1 MPNHLRTRSLHL
13 DNMTFVPQQ
22 ISSIFRT
29 LLQGQLEA
37 NMLTAVYVLDLVL
50 VHDLGV
56 VIVVE
61 RGRFRSALQA
71 INHSCLC
78 LEGMT

>member
-1 MPNHLRTRSLHL
+1 MPNNLRTRSLHL

-22 ISSIFRT
+22 IFSIFRT
-29 LLQGQLEA
+29 LSQGRLEA

-56 VIVVE
+56 VIVVK

-71 INHSCLC
+71 ISHSSFCP
-78 LEGMT
+78 G

>member
-1 MPNHLRTRSLHL
+1 
-13 DNMTFVPQQ
+13 
-22 ISSIFRT
+22 
-29 LLQGQLEA
+29 
-37 NMLTAVYVLDLVL
+37 MLTAVYVLDLVL

-71 INHSCLC
+71 ISHLSFCP
-78 LEGMT
+78 G

>member
-1 MPNHLRTRSLHL
+1 MRSLRL

-29 LLQGQLEA
+29 LSHSRSEA
-37 NMLTAVYVLDLVL
+37 NVLTAVYVLDLVL

-56 VIVVE
+56 VKVVE
-61 RGRFRSALQA
+61 RRRFRSALQA
-71 INHSCLC
+71 INHSSLC